1 MPGLK
6 KNQSIT
12 FEDFIEIK
20 SELQKLN
27 KTLTSQLNEI
37 KSGQDEL
44 RKSAEF
50 FSDKVDELTCEVKRL
65 SSDNASMSMKK
76 ENEDLKAKMTTLEH
90 QVNDLDQYH
99 RRINLEVAGV
109 PEKEGENVREAVL
122 HVMKKISPE
131 VSNDDI
137 DVTHRLGQRREGGPA
152 RLIIVRFTT
161 RRMRDTLYSGR
172 KKLRETSTRHLGF
185 SRDEGKVFLNENL
198 APANKSLLKKANDE
212 RKKAGYNF
220 LWTMNG
226 TILVKKSP
234 NVPPVAIHREE
245 DLNKI
250 K

>member
-1 MPGLK
+1 MPGPK

-65 SSDNASMSMKK
+65 SSENASMKR
-76 ENEDLKAKMTTLEH
+76 ENEQLKAKMMTLEH
-90 QVNDLDQYH
+90 QVNELDQYH

-137 DVTHRLGQRREGGPA
+137 DVTHRLGQRREDGPA
-152 RLIIVRFTT
+152 RPIIVRFTT

-172 KKLRETSTRHLGF
+172 KKLRETSTRQLGF

-198 APANKSLLKKANDE
+198 APAKKSLLKKANDE
-212 RKKAGYNF
+212 RKKAGYKF
-220 LWTMNG
+220 LWTTNG
-226 TILVKKSP
+226 TILVRKSP

>member
-1 MPGLK
+1 MPGPM

-50 FSDKVDELTCEVKRL
+50 FSDKVDELICEMKRL
-65 SSDNASMSMKK
+65 SSENASMKK

-109 PEKEGENVREAVL
+109 PEKEGDNVREAVL
-122 HVMKKISPE
+122 HI
-131 VSNDDI
+131 NDDI

-152 RLIIVRFTT
+152 RSIIVRFTN

-172 KKLRETSTRHLGF
+172 KKLRETSTRQLGS
-185 SRDEGKVFLNENL
+185 SRDEEKVFLNENL
-198 APANKSLLKKANDE
+198 APAKKSLLKKANDE
-212 RKKAGYNF
+212 RKKAGYKF
-220 LWTMNG
+220 LWTGNG
-226 TILVKKSP
+226 TILVRKTP